1 MTPRTLLLSDGSRA
15 RVITA
20 GAGEPLLLIHGVGM
34 RAEVWAPQIAALQAS
49 HLVIAVDMPGHGD
62 SDPLPPGAALPDF
75 VGWAARVIAALG
87 LGPMN
92 LGSVNVAGHS
102 MGALIALGLAVD
114 RPDLIRRVAALCAV
128 HRRSA
133 QARAAVIARA
143 EDIARGKGDLAAP
156 LDRWFEGDSPLR
168 AEVAGYLA
176 TVSLPGYAAAYRAF
190 AEGDATYADRL
201 PQITCP
207 ALLLTAEGDGNST
220 PDMTRA
226 MAAAIPGA
234 VAQVIAGHRH
244 MVPLTA
250 PQAVNRA
257 LAQWLSREKVPA

>member
-75 VGWAARVIAALG
+75 VAWAARVIAALG
-87 LGPMN
+87 LGP
-92 LGSVNVAGHS
+92 VNVAGHS

-114 RPDLIRRVAALCAV
+114 HPALLRRMAALCAV
-128 HRRSA
+128 YRRSA

-143 EDIARGKGDLAAP
+143 DDIARGAGDLAAP
-156 LDRWFEGDSPLR
+156 LDRWFEDDSPLR
-168 AEVAGYLA
+168 AQVAGYLA

-220 PDMTRA
+220 PAMTRA
-226 MAAAIPGA
+226 MAQAIPGA
-234 VAQVIAGHRH
+234 VALVIAGHRH

-250 PQAVNRA
+250 PQAVNEA